1 MDFTTLITS
10 KELIQHLRDPNWAIF
25 DVRFDLNDKGKGLQD
40 YLIGH
45 IPGAI
50 YAHLEK
56 DLSTPASPQGGR
68 HPLPPVEV
76 LEETFSSWGIDDGV
90 QMVAYDD
97 RGGGIA
103 ARLWWSLRYLGHDR
117 VALLDGGFPAWVRAG
132 FPNRKGKESRT
143 PRSFQAE
150 VQDRMLVQVEH
161 VLKCIDDEGCL
172 IIDSR
177 APERYHGLEE
187 PIDRLAGHIPGA
199 VNRFWQDN
207 LDENGKL
214 LPKEILRK
222 EWKQL
227 LKDIPP
233 QEVIVH
239 CGSGV
244 TGCLNIF
251 AMTLAGL
258 EGARLYAG
266 SWSQWLED
274 PDLPKVLGPQEEAKL

>member
-1 MDFTTLITS
+1 MDFTTLITP
-10 KELIQHLRDPNWAIF
+10 KELIQHLEDPNWAIF
-25 DVRFDLNDKGKGLQD
+25 DVRFDLNDKEKGLQD
-40 YLIGH
+40 YLTGH

-50 YAHLEK
+50 YAHLER

-76 LEETFSSWGIDDGV
+76 LAKTFSSWGINDEV
-90 QMVAYDD
+90 QVVAYDD

-103 ARLWWSLRYLGHDR
+103 ARLWWSLRYLGHNQ
-117 VALLDGGFPAWVRAG
+117 VALLDGGFPAWVQADL
-132 FPNRKGKESRT
+132 PTRKGEERRL
-143 PRSFQAE
+143 PRNFKPQ
-150 VQDRMLVQVEH
+150 VNHWMLVDARD
-161 VLKCIDDEGCL
+161 VLQSLDEDTSL
-172 IIDSR
+172 LIDSR
-177 APERYHGLEE
+177 SPERYQGLEE
-187 PIDRLAGHIPGA
+187 PLDRLAGHIPGA

-207 LDENGKL
+207 LDASETF

-222 EWKQL
+222 EWEKF

-233 QEVIVH
+233 QEVTVH

-258 EGARLYAG
+258 KGARLYAG

-274 PDLPKVLGPQEEAKL
+274 PDLPKELGTQEKA